1 MLKRYCKH
9 VRQTDEDDEKL
20 IHRPTTFGDIIEA
33 DHMFPSQEAKGL
45 SDEQSA
51 LVVRDRFSGAV
62 MVYPQSERTEQAN
75 YESLRHFAGKHLT
88 TKKGVFFVSDTAKE
102 LTGATSRLGWIP
114 DPSVLGFWPQL
125 RKGGADTYKKLWPIS
140 VDFTAKAR
148 TFPSTTP

>member
-1 MLKRYCKH
+1 
-9 VRQTDEDDEKL
+9 
-20 IHRPTTFGDIIEA
+20 
-33 DHMFPSQEAKGL
+33 
-45 SDEQSA
+45 
-51 LVVRDRFSGAV
+51 

-125 RKGGADTYKKLWPIS
+125 RKGGADTYGTSQTSPCCSRFSQEALAYLS
-140 VDFTAKAR
+140 GLHGQC
-148 TFPSTTP
+148 